1 MHLFLSLWSSRS
13 FCQSEMPAETEIIS
27 LLSFQ
32 WRVAGNDSISV
43 ACYTVCHWLKFARL
57 LKSPFDNYI
66 KEDNWNV
73 ICLLCPHYSKI
84 KLTILGIL
92 IVSKFLT
99 PNHVN
104 GLEIINVCPIK
115 KGLINSSRQSL
126 WGCQHGSA
134 CSRILSV
141 K

>member
-1 MHLFLSLWSSRS
+1 MHLFLSPWSSRS
-13 FCQSEMPAETEIIS
+13 FCQSEMPADIGIIS

-32 WRVAGNDSISV
+32 WRVAGNDSVSV
-43 ACYTVCHWLKFARL
+43 ACYAVCHWLKFARL
-57 LKSPFDNYI
+57 LKSQFDNFV
-66 KEDNWNV
+66 KEDIWN
-73 ICLLCPHYSKI
+73 ILCLLYLHYSKI
-84 KLTILGIL
+84 KLSFLGIL
-92 IVSKFLT
+92 IVNKFLT
-99 PNHVN
+99 AIHLN
-104 GLEIINVCPIK
+104 GLEIINVWPIK